1 MARPREID
9 ERLVA
14 RAKRVAARATHIQQ
28 LREAQSILFPALL
41 DMTLEKTAES
51 LGVSRATVHR
61 LQRRFRERRKDGKGE
76 IWDRRGG
83 RRKSLM
89 SWEEEEKFL
98 NLWKDSAQGG
108 GMIVVSP
115 LRAAL
120 AQKLGRAVVATVAY
134 RMLARHG
141 WRKVAPDT
149 RHPKSDPAV
158 QEEWKKNFRKS
169 WRICVRK
176 KPSKNEKFV

>member
-9 ERLVA
+9 ERLVV
-14 RAKRVAARATHIQQ
+14 RAKRVAARAKNIQQ
-28 LREAQSILFPALL
+28 LREAQSILFPALW

-61 LQRRFRERRKDGKGE
+61 LQRRFRRRGKDFENE
-76 IWDRRGG
+76 IWDGRGG

-89 SWEEEEKFL
+89 SWEEEKKFL
-98 NLWKDSAQGG
+98 APWKKLAQGG

-115 LRAAL
+115 MRAAL
-120 AQKLGRAVVATVAY
+120 AQKLGRAVKASVVY
-134 RMLARHG
+134 RMLARHD

-169 WRICVRK
+169 WQVC
-176 KPSKNEKFV
+176 

>member
-1 MARPREID
+1 MARPRHID
-9 ERLVA
+9 KDLVTL
-14 RAKRVAARATHIQQ
+14 AKKVAAKSQNVHELRA
-28 LREAQSILFPALL
+28 AQAVLFPALAE
-41 DMTLEKTAES
+41 MTLEKTAVL
-51 LGVSRATVHR
+51 LGVGRSTVPW
-61 LQRRFRERRKDGKGE
+61 LQKRFREMARGLPRKK
-76 IWDRRGG
+76 WGG

-89 SWEEEEKFL
+89 SWDEEEKFL
-98 NLWKDSAQGG
+98 EPWKKQAQAG

-120 AQKLGRAVVATVAY
+120 AQHLGRSIAATVAY
-134 RMLARHG
+134 RLLARHH

-169 WRICVRK
+169 WRAC
-176 KPSKNEKFV
+176 

>member
-14 RAKRVAARATHIQQ
+14 RAKRVVTRATHIQQ

-41 DMTLEKTAES
+41 DMTLEKTAQS

-61 LQRRFRERRKDGKGE
+61 LQRRFRKRREDGKGE
-76 IWDRRGG
+76 VWDARGG

-89 SWEEEEKFL
+89 SWEEEKKFL
-98 NLWKDSAQGG
+98 MPWKKQAKTG

-120 AQKLGRAVVATVAY
+120 SQHLGRTVKASVVY
-134 RMLARHG
+134 RMLARHD

-158 QEEWKKNFRKS
+158 QEEWKKNSRKS
-169 WRICVRK
+169 WRVCARATL
-176 KPSKNEKFV
+176 SKDAKFV